1 MNGCLSVVRHITE
14 LANGGVKTIST
25 IEGGGLMLIG
35 RMVTLPVSLIAGM
48 HLGYIFPGW

>member
-25 IEGGGLMLIG
+25 IEGGGG
-35 RMVTLPVSLIAGM
+35 ANVNREDGNSSRLPDRRDA
-48 HLGYIFPGW
+48 LGLFPGW